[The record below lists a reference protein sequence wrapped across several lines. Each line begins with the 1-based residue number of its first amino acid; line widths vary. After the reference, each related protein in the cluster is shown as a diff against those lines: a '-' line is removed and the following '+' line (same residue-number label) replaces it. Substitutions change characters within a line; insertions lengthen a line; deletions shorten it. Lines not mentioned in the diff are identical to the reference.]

1 MDCIQCMKRNAPYV
15 VDMPDSRIDFV
26 RTVALEWME
35 EQTMTIDTTI
45 NKYSLTNQDV
55 IAALRRCAND
65 RSVCDECVFCSDNVK
80 KWRWIMG
87 IAADRLEKLT
97 ADRDEYKRRA
107 EAADI
112 RRWEDFSLIS
122 AVWYG
127 KDAYFR
133 QDDGMVYSRLSG
145 EYMTFGQAVDEFICA
160 LYEDN

>member
-1 MDCIQCMKRNAPYV
+1 MKRNALYV
-15 VDMPDSRIDFV
+15 VDMPDSRIDFA
-26 RTVALEWME
+26 RTAALEWTE

-80 KWRWIMG
+80 KWRYIMG

-97 ADRDEYKRRA
+97 AVRDEYKRRA
-107 EAADI
+107 DSAEMNM
-112 RRWEDFSLIS
+112 REWELFSLLS

-127 KDAYFR
+127 KDAYFW
-133 QDDGMVYSRLSG
+133 QNNGMVYSRISG
-145 EYMTFGQAVDEFICA
+145 EDMTFDQAVDEFV
-160 LYEDN
+160 YELRKDNDTLI

>member
-1 MDCIQCMKRNAPYV
+1 
-15 VDMPDSRIDFV
+15 
-26 RTVALEWME
+26 
-35 EQTMTIDTTI
+35 MTIDTTI

-80 KWRWIMG
+80 KWRYLMG
-87 IAADRLEKLT
+87 IAADRLERLM
-97 ADRDEYKRRA
+97 AERDEYKSRA